1 MKKSILMLAFST
13 LVVAT
18 FAFNGPQEG
27 AAKKSCSGKAE
38 KSCCKKGAQSAKS
51 CDKKQDDK
59 AEVKATETKTVEAA
73 AETKK

>member
-13 LVVAT
+13 LVVAA
-18 FAFNGPQEG
+18 FALNEPQESTT
-27 AAKKSCSGKAE
+27 KKSCSGKAE

-51 CDKKQDDK
+51 CDKKQDAK
-59 AEVKATETKTVEAA
+59 AEVKATETKTAEAT